1 MGSHSAGI
9 EYNVDGTTFFQG
21 RTDAYPLV
29 FRTNSTERARITS
42 GGAVSVGNNTSP
54 DGKLHVYSSSAG
66 TVTADADADELVLE
80 SSGNTGL
87 SILSPGSGE
96 SSIYFGNPGTNG
108 QKDGWI
114 KYYHETHATTA
125 NRRALAFRTSGT
137 ERLRINSSGFVGI
150 NSTTPRTYLQV
161 SKGSSHY
168 NPGNPTAFNSNNV
181 LACFEN
187 NDDVE
192 VTFLS
197 PNNKKNIINFGDT
210 DNVANSS
217 IEYDHSINHLIFKV
231 NGGSERLRINNSGA
245 FGLAGQNYGT
255 SGQVLKSGGTNG
267 VPTWGNAGI
276 TMADQW
282 RITSSSTLP
291 GSVSI
296 LNSNWGRVA
305 SPSGYGNLGSAMSE
319 SSGAFTF
326 PATGIYYVEFTILI
340 SMTQAARYVGNRI
353 QTSTDNFSSANTVA
367 ETLGHMALANSFGAY
382 HTSTSS
388 FIFDV
393 TNTST
398 HKVRFCGVSI
408 NPSASSVIGNANQN
422 STFVTFIRLGDT

>member
-1 MGSHSAGI
+1 GSGNANLYTAVNARYTGGGGWKYNNNGLASYTAQQSGTYEFRNAPSGTADNVATFTTRLLITSAGDIGIGIASPTVKLDVSGSLRLHSGGATRTLHMGSHSAGI

-197 PNNKKNIINFGDT
+197 PNNKKN
-210 DNVANSS
+210 
-217 IEYDHSINHLIFKV
+217 
-231 NGGSERLRINNSGA
+231 
-245 FGLAGQNYGT
+245 
-255 SGQVLKSGGTNG
+255 
-267 VPTWGNAGI
+267 
-276 TMADQW
+276 
-282 RITSSSTLP
+282 
-291 GSVSI
+291 
-296 LNSNWGRVA
+296 
-305 SPSGYGNLGSAMSE
+305 
-319 SSGAFTF
+319 
-326 PATGIYYVEFTILI
+326 
-340 SMTQAARYVGNRI
+340 
-353 QTSTDNFSSANTVA
+353 
-367 ETLGHMALANSFGAY
+367 
-382 HTSTSS
+382 
-388 FIFDV
+388 
-393 TNTST
+393 
-398 HKVRFCGVSI
+398 
-408 NPSASSVIGNANQN
+408 
-422 STFVTFIRLGDT
+422 